1 VHFDNRKFGGLER
14 IEQRHRREGV
24 SGGIDD
30 DPDCMLAGLVHP
42 IDQLAFV
49 IGLPKDQ
56 VQTKTRT
63 HPVTTLLYAGG
74 RLVAVEVRF
83 ALPQQVQVG
92 PVQDLDALQV
102 FSDRSR
108 ASAAACYTLII
119 TRIIC

>member
-1 VHFDNRKFGGLER
+1 
-14 IEQRHRREGV
+14 
-24 SGGIDD
+24 
-30 DPDCMLAGLVHP
+30 MLAGLVHP

-49 IGLPKDQ
+49 IGLPKEQ

-63 HPVTTLLYAGG
+63 YPVTALLYPGE

-83 ALPQQVQVG
+83 ALPQQVEVG
-92 PVQDLDALQV
+92 AVQDIDALQV

-119 TRIIC
+119 TSYHMLINLLSYYY